1 MKNVQMSV
9 QESAIKKVM
18 WRLLPFVLIC
28 YIVAQ
33 IDRINIGFAA
43 LEMNA
48 ELALS
53 AEVFGLLSGIFFIG
67 YFLFEVPSNMIL
79 HKVGARLWIARI
91 MIAWGFITVF
101 TGFAQSATHLYI
113 LRFLLGVAEAGFLP
127 GILLYLTYWFRKKER
142 AIATS
147 ILLLA
152 IPIAS
157 IIGSPLST
165 WIMDVVHWGGL
176 SGWRW
181 MFILEGLPAVL
192 LGIIVLF
199 YLTNRPKEA
208 KWLTKEERDWL
219 EGELE
224 RERYEASLVNK
235 ARKRDMIK
243 DSRVWLLTLLYF
255 TNYTAMF
262 GLSFWLPSIINSLSE
277 NISSNLQ
284 IGWLAMIP
292 AIVGIPSNL
301 ILGWVASRN
310 QSHRQMLILS
320 FAVAVVGFAACGFA
334 TSSAMMIILL
344 AFSAIGLYGFM
355 GVFFAYMTFFFTERT
370 APVGIALVNSFAS
383 IGGFVGPMMFGL
395 VSIQSGMF
403 ILFGLAVIG
412 LVLAIVVRPKEVSEI
427 ESQEIETFS

>member
-181 MFILEGLPAVL
+181 MFILKGLPAVL

>member
-1 MKNVQMSV
+1 MINVQ
-9 QESAIKKVM
+9 ERTIKKVSL
-18 WRLLPFVLIC
+18 RLLPFVMIC
-28 YIVAQ
+28 YVVAQ
-33 IDRINIGFAA
+33 LDRINIGFAA

-67 YFLFEVPSNMIL
+67 YFMFEIPSNMIL
-79 HKVGARLWIARI
+79 YKVGARVWIARI
-91 MIAWGFITVF
+91 MISWGILSIL
-101 TGFAQSATHLYI
+101 TGFVQTEWHLYI

-127 GILLYLTYWFRKKER
+127 GILLYLTYWFRKRER

-157 IIGSPLST
+157 IIGSPMST
-165 WIMDVVHWGGL
+165 WIMDVVNWAEL

-181 MFILEGLPAVL
+181 MFVLEGLPAVV
-192 LGIIVLF
+192 LGIVVLF

-208 KWLTKEERDWL
+208 MWLTKEERDWL
-219 EGELE
+219 EGELDKE
-224 RERYEASLVNK
+224 REEAKLVNK
-235 ARKRDMIK
+235 ASRKEMLK
-243 DSRVWLLTLLYF
+243 DKRVYLLTLLYF

-262 GLSFWLPSIINSLSE
+262 GLSFWLPSIVKSLSE
-277 NISSNLQ
+277 NVQTNLE

-292 AIVGIPSNL
+292 PIIGIPANL
-301 ILGWVASRN
+301 ILGWIASKN
-310 QSHRQMLILS
+310 GSHRQMLILS
-320 FAVAVVGFAACGFA
+320 FGIAAIGFAACGFA
-334 TSSAMMIILL
+334 NSSIMMVILL
-344 AFSAIGLYGFM
+344 AFTAIGLYGFM

-395 VSIQSGMF
+395 VSVSLGMF
-403 ILFGLAVIG
+403 ILSGLAIIG
-412 LVLAIVVRPKEVSEI
+412 LSLAIILKPGKEEKDEAANVSI
-427 ESQEIETFS
+427 T

>member
-310 QSHRQMLILS
+310 QSHRQMLILI

-427 ESQEIETFS
+427 ELQEIETFS

>member
-427 ESQEIETFS
+427 ELQEIETFS

>member
-403 ILFGLAVIG
+403 ILSGLAVIG

>member
-1 MKNVQMSV
+1 MENVQMNV
-9 QESAIKKVM
+9 QERTIKKVM

-28 YIVAQ
+28 YIIAQ

-91 MIAWGFITVF
+91 MITWGLITVL

-113 LRFLLGVAEAGFLP
+113 LRFLLGVAEAGFMP
-127 GILLYLTYWFRKKER
+127 GILLYLTYWFRKRER

-147 ILLLA
+147 IFLLA

-192 LGIIVLF
+192 LGIVVLF

-208 KWLTKEERDWL
+208 KWLTEEESNWL
-219 EGELE
+219 EGELDQ
-224 RERYEASLVNK
+224 ERYEASLVNK
-235 ARKRDMIK
+235 ARKRDMIR
-243 DSRVWLLTLLYF
+243 DPRVWLLTLLYF

-262 GLSFWLPSIINSLSE
+262 GLSFWLPSIINSLAE
-277 NISSNLQ
+277 NVSSNLQ

-292 AIVGIPSNL
+292 ALVGIPSNL
-301 ILGWVASRN
+301 ILAYIASKN

-334 TSSAMMIILL
+334 NSSVMMVVLL

-355 GVFFAYMTFFFTERT
+355 GVFFAYMTFSLQKEQRR
-370 APVGIALVNSFAS
+370 
-383 IGGFVGPMMFGL
+383 
-395 VSIQSGMF
+395 
-403 ILFGLAVIG
+403 
-412 LVLAIVVRPKEVSEI
+412 LVLR
-427 ESQEIETFS
+427 

>member
-1 MKNVQMSV
+1 MDCPYYDY
-9 QESAIKKVM
+9 
-18 WRLLPFVLIC
+18 L
-28 YIVAQ
+28 
-33 IDRINIGFAA
+33 G
-43 LEMNA
+43 
-48 ELALS
+48 
-53 AEVFGLLSGIFFIG
+53 
-67 YFLFEVPSNMIL
+67 
-79 HKVGARLWIARI
+79 
-91 MIAWGFITVF
+91 GFITVL

-181 MFILEGLPAVL
+181 MFILKGLPAVL

-310 QSHRQMLILS
+310 QSHRQMLILI

-403 ILFGLAVIG
+403 ILSGLAVIG